1 MAPRRRARPAPRK
14 AASHVRRNLAFWERT
29 QAWYDGRHAARLDG
43 AHAMAWGHWRIPESQ
58 LQLLGPV
65 RGRDVLEVACGAARW
80 SIALARRGARSV
92 GIDLSPSQLRSA
104 RALRSR
110 ARVRLPLVR
119 GNVEA
124 LPFRDRSFDVV
135 FSDWG
140 AFTFADPERVV
151 PECARVLRP
160 GGRLAFAATNPWR
173 EVTTRPGLNHQSRRL
188 LVPYF
193 GTRRLD
199 FGPGD
204 SVEFTR
210 TFQEWFELFAR
221 SGFAVE
227 RLIEPQ
233 PSRGARS
240 SYLSVRD
247 ERWARSWPIETLWQ
261 LRRAGN

>member
-1 MAPRRRARPAPRK
+1 
-14 AASHVRRNLAFWERT
+14 
-29 QAWYDGRHAARLDG
+29 
-43 AHAMAWGHWRIPESQ
+43 MAWGNWRIPESR

-104 RALRSR
+104 RALRGR

-124 LPFRDRSFDVV
+124 LPFRDRSFDLV

-160 GGRLAFAATNPWR
+160 GGRLVFAAANPWR
-173 EVTTRPGLNHQSRRL
+173 AVTSRPGLEVQSRRL

-193 GTRRLD
+193 GTRRID
-199 FGPGD
+199 YGPGD

-210 TFQEWFELFAR
+210 TYEEWFDLFAR
-221 SGFAVE
+221 SGFSVE
-227 RLIEPQ
+227 RLVETRP
-233 PSRGARS
+233 PVGVRS
-240 SYLSVRD
+240 SYLSARD
-247 ERWARSWPIETLWQ
+247 ERWARSWPIESLWG
-261 LRRAGN
+261 LRRAAE